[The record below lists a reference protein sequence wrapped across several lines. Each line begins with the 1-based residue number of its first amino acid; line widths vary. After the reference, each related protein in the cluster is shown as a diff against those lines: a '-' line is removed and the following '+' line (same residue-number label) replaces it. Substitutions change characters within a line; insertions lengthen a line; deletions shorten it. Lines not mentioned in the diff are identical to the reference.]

1 MYQVID
7 KKKRLSVIILVLTV
21 LTLVITV
28 SYAYFQPT
36 VGEGAATNAGV
47 VSYKSDSLSFVKGP
61 DLVLEASQENFSYGM
76 GNLTSTTTSSAVL
89 KANTRTFSATEHYN
103 VYLHIIKNN
112 FEYTT
117 NEEQPELVLKITD
130 PYGEYLSNV
139 EGLEYN
145 NDLQGFD
152 ITTAG
157 GIITLAD
164 YYEINS
170 YSASGEQQNWTFELS
185 FINLDSNQSLNEG
198 KTIDAKVVLMKDSY
212 VIPTLASGSNW
223 SSALGNDKT
232 SITEIN
238 IVDSYTPT
246 GREYLSWD
254 CSELNNGSVMCYED
268 DGKVIIAGNGT
279 GHIFANQDSSYMFSN
294 SNSSNRF
301 ESLTTING
309 LNILK
314 TTGVYDMSNMFA
326 GAGSDSDTFSIDI
339 SSWDMS
345 EAIHLDFMFDAAG
358 ANASSWNVI
367 IPPSNENGNY
377 NDMTTIYGH
386 DETSYYSL
394 SSGRE
399 FTVASN
405 V

>member
-36 VGEGAATNAGV
+36 VGEGAATNTGI

-61 DLVLEASQENFSYGM
+61 DLALEASQENFAYGM

-89 KANTRTFSATEHYN
+89 KANTKTLSATDHYN

-157 GIITLAD
+157 GVITLAEN
-164 YYEINS
+164 YEINS
-170 YSASGEQQNWTFELS
+170 YSAAGEKQDWTFELS
-185 FINLDSNQSLNEG
+185 FINLYSNQALNEG

-212 VIPTLASGSNW
+212 VIPTLASGSVW
-223 SSALGNDKT
+223 SSVLGNDKT

-246 GREYLSWD
+246 GNEHLAWD
-254 CSELNNGSVMCYED
+254 CSELNNGSVMCYEV
-268 DGKVIIAGNGT
+268 GNKVIIAGNGT
-279 GHIFANQDSSYMFSN
+279 GHIFANPDSSYMFSDY
-294 SNSSNRF
+294 NSSNRF

-309 LNILK
+309 LDILK

-345 EAIHLDFMFDAAG
+345 EVMHLDFMFDGAG

-377 NDMTTIYGH
+377 NDMTTIYGSN
-386 DETSYYSL
+386 ETSYYYL
-394 SSGRE
+394 TSGRE
-399 FTVASN
+399 FVVASN